1 MISYL
6 STVDD
11 AVCQYQCEIL
21 EPRGVMAFIREL
33 DRCGGG
39 SLGELLTEDNEPM
52 FLVLFGL
59 VKRFEDAG
67 ATMCKRIRD
76 GEAVFHAAQTPEG
89 GTS

>member
-1 MISYL
+1 MTSYR
-6 STVDD
+6 SAVDD

-39 SLGELLTEDNEPM
+39 SLGDLLTEENEPM

-59 VKRFEDAG
+59 AKRFEDA
-67 ATMCKRIRD
+67 AAKMCDLVRVAEKAEHERL
-76 GEAVFHAAQTPEG
+76 GSQ
-89 GTS
+89 